1 MTLSRVKFL
10 RVVQSEIADDFLDR
24 PKSIQGRPQNLEKYN
39 FYKSSSLF
47 DKFGVNSKSYLAYSI
62 LLINVSSETLDSLKW
77 RFHQSSDRI
86 TAPTY

>member
-1 MTLSRVKFL
+1 MIHIIEAKL
-10 RVVQSEIADDFLDR
+10 
-24 PKSIQGRPQNLEKYN
+24 
-39 FYKSSSLF
+39 
-47 DKFGVNSKSYLAYSI
+47 GVNSKSYLADSI

>member
-1 MTLSRVKFL
+1 MIHIIEAKLIHLKWT
-10 RVVQSEIADDFLDR
+10 I
-24 PKSIQGRPQNLEKYN
+24 
-39 FYKSSSLF
+39 F
-47 DKFGVNSKSYLAYSI
+47 DKLGMNSKSYLADSI